1 MMVNDAELHTAPA
14 LDDLITL
21 HMGNTAGVDHGP
33 LYRIE
38 DGPLPGDGGW
48 FIQLADETA
57 PGAQDWA
64 ATIQSQDID
73 TITRPIESG
82 VMNWKHEVD
91 QDDEDQVEEDA
102 DEEPEVEHGLTES
115 GVVLLPRTAGH
126 DQHHRDQGA
135 GNDD

>member
-1 MMVNDAELHTAPA
+1 MMVNDAELNTAPA

-21 HMGNTAGVDHGP
+21 HAGNTAGADHGL

-38 DGPLPGDGGW
+38 DGPLPRDGGW

-57 PGAQDWA
+57 HGAQDWA

-91 QDDEDQVEEDA
+91 QDPDAEDA
-102 DEEPEVEHGLTES
+102 DEELEVEHGLTES
-115 GVVLLPRTAGH
+115 GVVLLPRAAGH

>member
-1 MMVNDAELHTAPA
+1 MVNDAELNTAPA

-21 HMGNTAGVDHGP
+21 HAGNTAGADHGL

-38 DGPLPGDGGW
+38 DGPLPRDGGW

-57 PGAQDWA
+57 HGAQDWA

-91 QDDEDQVEEDA
+91 QDQDAEDV

-115 GVVLLPRTAGH
+115 GVVLLPRAAGH
-126 DQHHRDQGA
+126 DQHHGDQGA

>member
-1 MMVNDAELHTAPA
+1 MMVNDAELNTAPA

-21 HMGNTAGVDHGP
+21 HAGNTAGADHGL

-38 DGPLPGDGGW
+38 DGPLPRDGGW

-57 PGAQDWA
+57 HGAQDWA

-91 QDDEDQVEEDA
+91 QDQGAEDP

-115 GVVLLPRTAGH
+115 GVVLLPRAAGH

>member
-1 MMVNDAELHTAPA
+1 MMVNDAELNTAPA

-21 HMGNTAGVDHGP
+21 HAGNTAGADHGL

-38 DGPLPGDGGW
+38 DGPLPRDGGW

-57 PGAQDWA
+57 HGAQDWA

-91 QDDEDQVEEDA
+91 QDQDAEGA

-115 GVVLLPRTAGH
+115 GVVLLPRAAGH

>member
-1 MMVNDAELHTAPA
+1 MMVNDAELNTAPA

-21 HMGNTAGVDHGP
+21 HAGNTAGADHGL

-38 DGPLPGDGGW
+38 DGPLPRDGGW

-57 PGAQDWA
+57 HGAQDWA
-64 ATIQSQDID
+64 ATIQNQDID

-91 QDDEDQVEEDA
+91 QDQGAEDA

-115 GVVLLPRTAGH
+115 GVVLLPRAAGH